1 METLKKIWEYELL
14 KVAGESVQV
23 SQVAAAIIVM
33 IAGLLFARI
42 LTRAIGARVRRR
54 APQRVNVVAV
64 LEKIVFDVLAIVIVL
79 MAMNIAGI
87 PIGIFAF
94 LGGALAIGL
103 GFGAQNLFNNF
114 ISGLIITFEQPMR
127 IGDLIEVGDH
137 LGNVKHVGGRCTL
150 IRRTDGIDVL
160 VPNSY
165 LLENALVNWTLSDQ
179 LMRTSVT
186 VGIAYGSPTQ
196 TAAKLIRQAVEEQQD
211 VLKDQEIIVIFDE
224 FGDNA
229 LNFEVFFWTT
239 TEREMLLR
247 KLRSDIRYRIDD
259 LFREAQI
266 VIAFPQ
272 RDVHLDAA
280 APIDVRVVQS

>member
-14 KVAGESVQV
+14 KVAGEPVQV
-23 SQVAAAIIVM
+23 NQVAAAIIVM
-33 IAGLLFARI
+33 IVGLLFARI
-42 LTRAIGARVRRR
+42 MTRTIGARVRRR

-127 IGDLIEVGDH
+127 IGDLIEVGNH
-137 LGNVKHVGGRCTL
+137 LGNVKHVGARCTL
-150 IRRTDGIDVL
+150 IRRTDGVDVL

-186 VGIAYGSPTQ
+186 VGIAYGSPTR

-272 RDVHLDAA
+272 RDVHLDAV

>member
-137 LGNVKHVGGRCTL
+137 LGNVKHVGARCTL

>member
-54 APQRVNVVAV
+54 APQRINVVAV

-114 ISGLIITFEQPMR
+114 ISGLIITFEQPIR

-137 LGNVKHVGGRCTL
+137 LGNVKHVGARCTL

>member
-1 METLKKIWEYELL
+1 KIWEYELL

-137 LGNVKHVGGRCTL
+137 LGNVKHVGARCTL

>member
-42 LTRAIGARVRRR
+42 MTRAIGARVRRR

-64 LEKIVFDVLAIVIVL
+64 LEKIVFDVLAVVIVL

-137 LGNVKHVGGRCTL
+137 LGNVKHVGARCTL

-196 TAAKLIRQAVEEQQD
+196 AAAKLIRQAVEEQQD

-272 RDVHLDAA
+272 RDVHLDAS

>member
-42 LTRAIGARVRRR
+42 MTRTIGARVRRR

-114 ISGLIITFEQPMR
+114 ISGLIITFEQPIR

-137 LGNVKHVGGRCTL
+137 LGNVKHVGARCTL

-247 KLRSDIRYRIDD
+247 KLRSDIRYRIDG